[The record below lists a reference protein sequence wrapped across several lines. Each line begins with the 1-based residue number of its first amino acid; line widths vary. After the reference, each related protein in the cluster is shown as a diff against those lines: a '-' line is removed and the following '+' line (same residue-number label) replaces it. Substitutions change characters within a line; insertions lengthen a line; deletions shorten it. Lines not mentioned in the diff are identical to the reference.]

1 MPLNSFES
9 NALRLLQQKIDTYIR
24 ANADNLAIGSSLV
37 VNDISATALAYSSAV
52 SYIRA
57 LNDVLGMC
65 TEVEDELMGRGK
77 KK

>member
-9 NALRLLQQKIDTYIR
+9 NALRLLEQKINAFIK

-37 VNDISATALAYSSAV
+37 LNDANATALAYSGAV

-57 LNDVLGMC
+57 LNDCLGMC
-65 TEVEDELMGRGK
+65 EEVEDEMMGRTGK
-77 KK
+77 K